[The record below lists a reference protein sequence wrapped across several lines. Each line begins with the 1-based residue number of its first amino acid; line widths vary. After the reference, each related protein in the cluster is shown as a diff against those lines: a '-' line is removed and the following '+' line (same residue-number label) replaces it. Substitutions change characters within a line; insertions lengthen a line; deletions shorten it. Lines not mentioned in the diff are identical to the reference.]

1 MKHVYA
7 NLLGVWV
14 NLSKDEKCVMGT
26 KNASPN
32 KWWEENA
39 EIWSP
44 SPNEREEHTMYQL
57 DYVHIHYKGKDYRI
71 NPIFI
76 QIVDG

>member
-7 NLLGVWV
+7 NLLGDWV
-14 NLSKDEKCVMGT
+14 NLSADDKCVMGSN
-26 KNASPN
+26 NARPN

-44 SPNEREEHTMYQL
+44 SPNAREEHTMYQL
-57 DYVHIHYKGKDYRI
+57 DYVRIHYKGKDYRI

>member
-14 NLSKDEKCVMGT
+14 NLSKDDKCVMGPNMT
-26 KNASPN
+26 SP
-32 KWWEENA
+32 KLWWEENA

-44 SPNEREEHTMYQL
+44 NKREEHTMYQL
-57 DYVHIHYKGKDYRI
+57 DYIHIHYKGKDYRI

-76 QIVDG
+76 QIVEG